1 MPITTKENKKQP
13 KIKRL
18 LIVNENDEVEYD
30 GKPDIF
36 AGVFLTAELV
46 GEDKLKIDGGSRL
59 CTSEN
64 VEPSA
69 IAESIKAIDD
79 IVVRLAKGGLAL
91 MEERKK
97 EKEKNGRETDVCKG
111 DRQ

>member
-1 MPITTKENKKQP
+1 MPITTKKNEKQP

-36 AGVFLTAELV
+36 AGVFLTVEPV
-46 GEDKLKIDGGSRL
+46 GEDILKIDGGSRL

-64 VEPSA
+64 VEPGA
-69 IAESIKAIDD
+69 ITESIKALND
-79 IVVRLAKGGLAL
+79 IIVRLAKGGLAL

-97 EKEKNGRETDVCKG
+97 EKKDGGETDVCKG